1 MLESGQGGTDDP
13 SDLDFRIHLLL
24 VHEAGHALVILGTR
38 YDHPEMFD
46 SIMSYGNH
54 IPENL
59 GEPECSPHPFDIM
72 AIYALYQRI
81 AP

>member
-1 MLESGQGGTDDP
+1 MEQTTLNNPDVENYK
-13 SDLDFRIHLLL
+13 LM

-38 YDHPEMFD
+38 YGHPEMYD

-54 IPENL
+54 IPEDL
-59 GEPECSPHPFDIM
+59 GEPECSLYPFDIM